1 MYKSFLSIIIPL
13 YNKEKHIIGV
23 LDSVV
28 SQTFKNF
35 EVIVVDD
42 GSTDNGALK
51 VEAYPDERIH
61 LVRKQNGGVSSA
73 RNWGLKYANADLVFY
88 LDGDDKLEPNAL
100 SVLYDLYEKYP
111 QCDIFTGNFIQV
123 YPNIKERLYCKS
135 KCEYVVED
143 NYKDFYKQ
151 KFYMRTGIFMIKKAR
166 LLESDGYNERL
177 CIGEDLEFFMRLLT
191 NCKVAYTPTCI
202 FRYIKEAS
210 ELSRADKGPERGMLS
225 VIDLDCFKGYCKKIY
240 GEHISLSMFF
250 SLVSGNRQMRAW
262 LWKRYRNHCFF
273 LLFMLPIS
281 LMSTMKNSQVL
292 DRILVGQQF
301 NACKRK
307 LKGGGKNLF

>member
-1 MYKSFLSIIIPL
+1 MCNPSVSIIIPL
-13 YNKEKHIIGV
+13 YNKEKHINGV

-28 SQTFKNF
+28 GQTFKKF

-42 GSTDNGALK
+42 GSTDKGALM
-51 VEAYPDERIH
+51 VEDYPDERVR

-73 RNWGLKYANADLVFY
+73 RNWGLNYAKGDLVFY

-100 SVLYDLYEKYP
+100 SVLYGMYEKYP

-123 YPNIKERLYCKS
+123 YPNIKERLYCKG

-143 NYKDFYKQ
+143 NYKDFYRQ

-166 LLESDGYNERL
+166 LLEIDGYNEQL
-177 CIGEDLEFFMRLLT
+177 CMGEDLEFFMRLLAD
-191 NCKVAYTPTCI
+191 CKVAYTPTCV

-210 ELSRADKGPERGMLS
+210 ELSKSDKGPEKGMLS
-225 VIDLDCFKGYCKKIY
+225 VIDLNCFKGYRKKIY
-240 GEHISLSMFF
+240 GEQISLCMFF
-250 SLVSGNRQMRAW
+250 SLVSGNRQMRVW
-262 LWKRYRNHCFF
+262 LWKRNRNHLFF
-273 LLFMLPIS
+273 LLYMLPIS
-281 LMSTMKNSQVL
+281 LMSAIKNSQVL

-301 NACKRK
+301 DTCKRK
-307 LKGGGKNLF
+307 LKGGGKVLY